1 MFFPLSIIYA
11 HIFSFPFIYF
21 FFSTFSLFSAC
32 LSFINSYHSSIAFK
46 LVYFSSSAQKFCS
59 VRRNIDEEKGGR
71 EVENQKSSHRSEVM
85 YVTWL
90 PLGQAW
96 HRVLERISR
105 KFPPFCSPLS
115 PPHHFFPQFFFPGAS
130 FLSPIDCKKTFFFR
144 MDFSSLHLTR
154 GIASS
159 ISLFP
164 YIFFFQF
171 LSIYFFSCH
180 YFSSNE
186 DCQVNL
192 GIHGLWKI
200 SKLYSLFLLFIVNHE
215 FEIKSMWMWL
225 K

>member
-1 MFFPLSIIYA
+1 MRTF
-11 HIFSFPFIYF
+11 FSFSFIYF
-21 FFSTFSLFSAC
+21 FFSTFFLFSGC

-115 PPHHFFPQFFFPGAS
+115 PPHHFFPQFFFS
-130 FLSPIDCKKTFFFR
+130 WCFIFISHRLQKTFFFR

-164 YIFFFQF
+164 IYFFQF
-171 LSIYFFSCH
+171 LSIYFFL
-180 YFSSNE
+180 
-186 DCQVNL
+186 VIIL
-192 GIHGLWKI
+192 VAMKI
-200 SKLYSLFLLFIVNHE
+200 VR
-215 FEIKSMWMWL
+215 
-225 K
+225 